1 MIDGQD
7 NHERFWIKRNDVNP
21 QSDNI
26 VFFILNKSVFGALFF
41 DKKNSLFYVYISL
54 YLNSIILQQNIHT

>member
-1 MIDGQD
+1 MIDRQD

-26 VFFILNKSVFGALFF
+26 VFFILNKSVFGVLFF
-41 DKKNSLFYVYISL
+41 DKKTRYFMYTFHY
-54 YLNSIILQQNIHT
+54 T

>member
-26 VFFILNKSVFGALFF
+26 VFFILNKSVFGVLFF
-41 DKKNSLFYVYISL
+41 DKKLVILCIHF
-54 YLNSIILQQNIHT
+54 IILKFN